1 MKKVLIVED
10 EASLQKALLSKLEK
24 GGYEVLQAFDGE
36 EGLKMALAEK
46 PDLILLDIIMP
57 KMDGVTMLNKIRED
71 EWGRNAKVIILTNLS
86 EGNQVVAALD
96 KGVHDYLVK
105 ADWRIEEVMEK
116 IEDKLEE

>member
-24 GGYEVLQAFDGE
+24 EDYQVLQAFDGE
-36 EGLKMALAEK
+36 EGLKMALEEK

-71 EWGRNAKVIILTNLS
+71 EWGKNAKVIILTNLS
-86 EGNQVVAALD
+86 EGNQVAAALD

-116 IEDKLEE
+116 IEDKLE